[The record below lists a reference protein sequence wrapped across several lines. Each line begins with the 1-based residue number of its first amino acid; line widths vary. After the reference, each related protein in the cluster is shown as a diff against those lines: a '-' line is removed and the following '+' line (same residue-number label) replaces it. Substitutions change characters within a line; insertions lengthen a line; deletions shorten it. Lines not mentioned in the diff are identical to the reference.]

1 MFNDNIIFPES
12 VSPQHLNYLLNIG
25 SIPIVKILNDN
36 EYQFVYLE
44 KFNENIADPSFNVS
58 PYMALCSKQEEE
70 YLLKSNYVVYPFIY
84 ASLSSISF
92 G

>member
-1 MFNDNIIFPES
+1 MNKKECIFPES

-36 EYQFVYLE
+36 KIQYVYLI
-44 KFNENIADPSFNVS
+44 KFDENIIDFPFNIC
-58 PYMALCSKQEEE
+58 PYMAICTKQEQE
-70 YLLKSNYVVYPFIY
+70 YLLKNNKIVYSFSY

-92 G
+92 R